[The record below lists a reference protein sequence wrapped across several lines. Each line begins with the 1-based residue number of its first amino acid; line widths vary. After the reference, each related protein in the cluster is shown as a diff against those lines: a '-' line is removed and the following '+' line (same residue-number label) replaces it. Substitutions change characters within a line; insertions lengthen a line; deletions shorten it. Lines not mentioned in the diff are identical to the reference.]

1 MSDHNSPLE
10 SGRICCHRCF
20 VAHREDKPD
29 AGRIENLYSYP
40 IKGLSPRPL
49 ESVDL
54 EAGQGFPGDR
64 LFGFAKANGGFD
76 PQDPKPL
83 PKTSFVVL
91 MEHARLAGLITEFD
105 DSARVLTVLLDG
117 QTQRFDLA
125 SPAGKEQAA
134 AFLFEQLDLSEAERP
149 QFVEGSPH
157 RFTDV
162 SVVSETMMNA
172 VSLINL
178 DSVEAF
184 AGRVETPV
192 DPLRFRANIYFRGW
206 PAFSELECIGRTVR
220 IGDVLLKL
228 LKRTQRCAATEVNP
242 KTAER
247 DLRVP
252 FLLRKNYGHLDMG
265 VYAEVVR
272 GGVVRPGDRLI
283 LQEARVSDQVEG
295 LF

>member
-1 MSDHNSPLE
+1 MQ
-10 SGRICCHRCF
+10 GRVEHLF
-20 VAHREDKPD
+20 
-29 AGRIENLYSYP
+29 SYP
-40 IKGLSPRPL
+40 IKGLSACPL
-49 ESVDL
+49 ESVEL
-54 EAGQGFPGDR
+54 AAGQGFPGDR

-91 MEHARLAGLITEFD
+91 MQHARLAGLVTEFD
-105 DSARVLTVLLDG
+105 EATRVLTIALDG
-117 QTQRFDLA
+117 RALRFDLT
-125 SPAGKEQAA
+125 SETDKIRAA
-134 AFLFEQLDLSEAERP
+134 DFLSEHLDLPENERP

-178 DSVEAF
+178 DSVEEF
-184 AGRVETPV
+184 ANRVEAPV

-206 PAFSELECIGRTVR
+206 PAFSELDLVGRDIQIGAA
-220 IGDVLLKL
+220 VLKV

-242 KTAER
+242 RTAER

-265 VYAEVVR
+265 IYAEVLQR
-272 GGVVRPGDRLI
+272 GKIEPGSRIMTLK
-283 LQEARVSDQVEG
+283 ARDSEDVAG